1 MTLQNQIYI
10 FSISIHNHL
19 HNKKKSYGN
28 TAKMISH
35 KRPLIPHTN
44 LTSPCSSPQRSVF
57 SVKDLALG
65 IWGGGPSI
73 SEPRVLQKKEEL
85 YVESLT
91 TGLCSLCSDPATSVS
106 QATINYHLEV
116 CYRLYDGGDG
126 RQPLGIQAEQC
137 DAIEGLRNTFL
148 NIRPAL

>member
-10 FSISIHNHL
+10 YFPSLSIITYIIR
-19 HNKKKSYGN
+19 KKSYCN

-35 KRPLIPHTN
+35 KCPLIPHTN

-73 SEPRVLQKKEEL
+73 SKPRVLQKKEEL

-126 RQPLGIQAEQC
+126 RQPSA
-137 DAIEGLRNTFL
+137 F
-148 NIRPAL
+148 RPSSVTLLKA